1 MYFKGTLYLNALD
14 EISHREIVVEENA
27 HQHLHHFAIE
37 LKWEMG
43 RQDQLETEH
52 TQKDLLPE
60 TRKKHQQ
67 IAIHLV

>member
-27 HQHLHHFAIE
+27 DQHLHHFAIE

-43 RQDQLETEH
+43 REDQLETEH
-52 TQKDLLPE
+52 TQYD
-60 TRKKHQQ
+60 
-67 IAIHLV
+67 